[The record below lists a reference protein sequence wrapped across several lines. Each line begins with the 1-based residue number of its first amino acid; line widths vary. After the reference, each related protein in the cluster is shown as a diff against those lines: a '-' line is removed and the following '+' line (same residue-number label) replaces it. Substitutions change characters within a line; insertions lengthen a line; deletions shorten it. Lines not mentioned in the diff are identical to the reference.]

1 MSGSLLDE
9 EREYLPL
16 SRLSQAEYCLR
27 RAALL
32 MNEQL
37 WQENADTARGRL
49 EHSRAHDRRIERR
62 GSSLK
67 LYDYEVVSEE
77 LCVSGKCDC
86 IEAEAW
92 EDGCLIPAADFP
104 VRLYPVEY
112 KHGTVRE
119 ESSYCLQLC
128 AQAMALEEM
137 YHTHI
142 PEGALFFISAHRRMP
157 VVLDDSLR
165 QQVRQRAKELLKVR
179 DTFVIPPTEYGSKC
193 KKCSLKELCMPKA
206 KRSAAEYCQRLA
218 REATGEIE
226 I

>member
-1 MSGSLLDE
+1 
-9 EREYLPL
+9 
-16 SRLSQAEYCLR
+16 
-27 RAALL
+27 

-37 WQENADTARGRL
+37 WQENIDTAKGRM
-49 EHSRAHDRRIERR
+49 EHSRVHDHRIERR
-62 GSSLK
+62 GNSLK

-77 LCVSGKCDC
+77 LGISGKCDC

-92 EDGCLIPAADFP
+92 ESGCMIPAANFP

-137 YHTHI
+137 YHAHI
-142 PEGALFFISAHRRMP
+142 SEGALFFISSHRRLP

-165 QQVRQRAKELLKVR
+165 RQVRQRAADLR
-179 DTFVIPPTEYGSKC
+179 MIRNTFSIPPAEYSPKC
-193 KKCSLKELCMPKA
+193 KKCSLKEVCMPKA
-206 KRSAAEYCQRLA
+206 KRSAADYCKRLI
-218 REATGEIE
+218 REATGEDE